1 MIRTTLLALVVSIAA
16 LPGCDLEVGDLNNPA
31 LDDLEN
37 NPTPSGISAAA
48 TGLLIGNRVD
58 YAEANGYIAILGIL
72 GREAYNFDAADP
84 RYITELL
91 EDQLDPGS
99 GRFGGNF
106 WSVPYSNVRN
116 SNIVLNALEKVSGMT
131 PEEIAATRGFART
144 IQALDLL
151 IVINTHD
158 VNGAVIETNRPL
170 GADLAPIANK
180 ADTFA
185 FIEKLLD
192 DAATDLSAGGEVF
205 PFNLSSGFAGFDT
218 PETFRLFNRAIRARV
233 AVYREDYQVALDAL
247 DESFLDDTASLDL
260 GVYHVYGTGSGDT
273 ANDLNDPNLF
283 GHPSITLDAEMKGD
297 GNPDDR
303 VANKIFQTEEPRS
316 SAGLTSD
323 LGFAAYQ
330 SPTAPAPIIRNE
342 ELILI
347 RAEANMGL
355 DNIQEAADDINLI
368 RTTSGGL
375 DPRADLDETNIEDEL
390 LNQRRYSLLFEGGHR
405 WIDMRRF
412 GRLDELP
419 LDVDG
424 HRMNDAFPIPS
435 PETDA
440 R

>member
-1 MIRTTLLALVVSIAA
+1 
-16 LPGCDLEVGDLNNPA
+16 
-31 LDDLEN
+31 
-37 NPTPSGISAAA
+37 
-48 TGLLIGNRVD
+48 VD

-72 GREAYNFDAADP
+72 GRETYNFDAADP

-91 EDQLDPGS
+91 ADQLDPGS

-131 PEEIAATRGFART
+131 PEEIAATRGFAKT
-144 IQALDLL
+144 VQAMDLL
-151 IVINTHD
+151 VIINTHD
-158 VNGAVIETNRPL
+158 VNGAVIDTNRPL
-170 GADLAPIANK
+170 GADLAPIEDKDAV
-180 ADTFA
+180 FA
-185 FIEKLLD
+185 FIEGLLD
-192 DAATDLSAGGEVF
+192 DAADDLEAGGGAF
-205 PFNLSSGFAGFDT
+205 PFKLSSGFAGFDT
-218 PETFRLFNRAIRARV
+218 PETFGLYNRALRARV
-233 AVYREDYQVALDAL
+233 AVYREDYQAALDAL
-247 DESFLDDTASLDL
+247 AESFLDDTAALDV

-283 GHPSITLDAEMKGD
+283 AHPSTTLDAPLKETGD
-297 GNPDDR
+297 VDDR
-303 VANKIFQTEEPRS
+303 VTRKIFTTEEPRS

-323 LGFAAYQ
+323 LGFAEYQ
-330 SPTAPAPIIRNE
+330 DPTAPAPIIRNE

-347 RAEANMGL
+347 RAEANIGL
-355 DNIQEAADDINLI
+355 DNIPEAADDLNLI

-375 DPRADLDETNIEDEL
+375 AERTDLDATNIEDEL
-390 LNQRRYSLLFEGGHR
+390 LLQRRYSLLFEGGHR

-424 HRMNDAFPIPS
+424 HVMNDAFPIPS